1 MPFAN
6 CFARAFNAASVQ
18 KDAPTCSGVYGL
30 SNAREWV
37 YIGETDNIKAR
48 LLEHLQER
56 NAMLAE
62 RGPTGFSFE
71 LCPSPNRLARQNR
84 LILELQP
91 VCNLRLEPRRRGTL
105 R

>member
-1 MPFAN
+1 VPFAN
-6 CFARAFNAASVQ
+6 HFARIFTTASVQ
-18 KDAPTCSGVYGL
+18 RHAPAGSGVYGL
-30 SNAREWV
+30 SNAREW
-37 YIGETDNIKAR
+37 IHGGETDNIQAR

-56 NAMLAE
+56 KMLAE

-71 LCPSPNRLARQNR
+71 LCPPPSRVARQNR

-91 VCNLRLEPRRRGTL
+91 VCNLRLKPRRRDTC